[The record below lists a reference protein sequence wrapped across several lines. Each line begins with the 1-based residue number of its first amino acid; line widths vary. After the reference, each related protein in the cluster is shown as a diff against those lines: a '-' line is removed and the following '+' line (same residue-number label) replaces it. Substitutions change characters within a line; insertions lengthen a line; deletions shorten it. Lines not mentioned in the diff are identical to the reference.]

1 MSLAFW
7 LTANLIILFTGFAK
21 TGIPGAGILAAILLA
36 NAMDE
41 TRQSVGTLLPLL
53 IVADLFAVR
62 AYWRHTDWKVVR
74 RLLPP
79 TLCGVLLGWWV
90 LRQVQAGSFDLMIGT
105 LVLFQLGLDLIRHRL
120 GWDQVPHHPL
130 YAIILGVLAGVT
142 TTVGNMAGPLM
153 TLYLLSIGLDK
164 HRFMGS
170 MAWFFLI
177 INLVKVPVFV
187 VEGMIQWSSLSQSF
201 LLVPGVILGALLG
214 RRLFEYIPAK
224 PFKTVLQVLA
234 VAAAVRLIVM

>member
-7 LTANLIILFTGFAK
+7 LTANLITLFTGFAK

-105 LVLFQLGLDLIRHRL
+105 LVLFQLSLDLIRQRL

-214 RRLFEYIPAK
+214 RKLFEYIPAK
-224 PFKTVLQVLA
+224 PFKTVVQVLA